1 MTPSDSTSRKLTTH
15 QKAVLIQVL
24 LTFPDQQVGICHSP
38 AAEDALTH
46 AQDFLAIFKAIGWR
60 VTDPEPREIAA
71 GKSAGLALVFSE
83 AGSLPPA
90 AEALRDALRI
100 YEIDAEIFCDAAR
113 TIPPD
118 GFVLAVGPPAR
129 E

>member
-1 MTPSDSTSRKLTTH
+1 MTPADSTSRKLTTH

-24 LTFPDQQVGICHSP
+24 LTFSDQQVGICHSP
-38 AAEDALTH
+38 VAEDALPY

-83 AGSLPPA
+83 AGGLPPA

-100 YEIDAEIFCDAAR
+100 YEIDAEIFCNATDK
-113 TIPPD
+113 IPS
-118 GFVLAVGPPAR
+118 GSFVLAVGPPAR
-129 E
+129 T